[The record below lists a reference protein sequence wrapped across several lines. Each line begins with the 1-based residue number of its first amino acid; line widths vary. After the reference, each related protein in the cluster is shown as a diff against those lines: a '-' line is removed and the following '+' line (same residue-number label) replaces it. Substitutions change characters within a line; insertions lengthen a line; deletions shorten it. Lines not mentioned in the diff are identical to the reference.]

1 MLIVRA
7 RWILPVADRPL
18 LNGWCAIDRGRIAAV
33 GRAGAA
39 LPFRDDAPLVDLGN
53 MAVMPALTNA
63 HTHLELSWMHGRVP
77 RADRFTEWVR
87 DMLRT
92 RRRDPPAEDTVL
104 MSMQQAIEEL
114 RASGTGLVGDVS
126 NSLVSVAPL
135 RESSLKGVVFHELL
149 RLTAADAD
157 AVLEQGLDAVKR
169 CGPSVTV
176 PVSLAPHAPYSVSP
190 RLFQGIRA
198 AQERT
203 PFLPSSVHLAESPEE
218 VELLATG
225 DGPWRRLLEE
235 LGAWDPDWIAPRTDP
250 VSYLDQ
256 MKVVN
261 SRLLVVHGVQLDD
274 DGLQRLKSRGATVV
288 TCPRSNDYVGVGCP
302 PVERFYQSG
311 IPVAIGTDS
320 LASNNDLNLFS
331 ELELLHRLAPSVP
344 PAALLESATRTGARA
359 LGFEAE
365 AGTIEPGRDAALIA
379 VELPRDVLDVETF
392 LVSGIAAS
400 RVRWVGEMIADCG
413 LRIADCGLR

>member
-1 MLIVRA
+1 
-7 RWILPVADRPL
+7 
-18 LNGWCAIDRGRIAAV
+18 
-33 GRAGAA
+33 
-39 LPFRDDAPLVDLGN
+39 
-53 MAVMPALTNA
+53 VMPALTNA

-92 RRRDPPAEDTVL
+92 RRGDPPADDTVL

-149 RLTAADAD
+149 RLTGADAD

-169 CGPSVTV
+169 CGASVTV

-203 PFLPSSVHLAESPEE
+203 PFLPSSIHLAESPEE

-225 DGPWRRLLEE
+225 DGPWRRLLQE

-256 MKVVN
+256 MKVLN

-274 DGLQRLKSRGATVV
+274 GGLQRLKSRGATVV

-311 IPVAIGTDS
+311 VPVAIGTDS

-331 ELELLHRLAPSVP
+331 ELELLHRLAPSVA
-344 PAALLESATRTGARA
+344 PAALLESATLTGARA

-379 VELPRDVLDVETF
+379 VELPRDVVDVETF

-400 RVRWVGEMIADCG
+400 SVRWVGEMIADCG
-413 LRIADCGLR
+413 LRITDCGLR

>member
-1 MLIVRA
+1 
-7 RWILPVADRPL
+7 
-18 LNGWCAIDRGRIAAV
+18 
-33 GRAGAA
+33 
-39 LPFRDDAPLVDLGN
+39 
-53 MAVMPALTNA
+53 
-63 HTHLELSWMHGRVP
+63 
-77 RADRFTEWVR
+77 
-87 DMLRT
+87 
-92 RRRDPPAEDTVL
+92 
-104 MSMQQAIEEL
+104 
-114 RASGTGLVGDVS
+114 
-126 NSLVSVAPL
+126 
-135 RESSLKGVVFHELL
+135 
-149 RLTAADAD
+149 
-157 AVLEQGLDAVKR
+157 
-169 CGPSVTV
+169 
-176 PVSLAPHAPYSVSP
+176 
-190 RLFQGIRA
+190 
-198 AQERT
+198 
-203 PFLPSSVHLAESPEE
+203 
-218 VELLATG
+218 
-225 DGPWRRLLEE
+225 
-235 LGAWDPDWIAPRTDP
+235 
-250 VSYLDQ
+250 

-311 IPVAIGTDS
+311 VPVAIGTDS

-379 VELPRDVLDVETF
+379 VELPRDVLDVETV